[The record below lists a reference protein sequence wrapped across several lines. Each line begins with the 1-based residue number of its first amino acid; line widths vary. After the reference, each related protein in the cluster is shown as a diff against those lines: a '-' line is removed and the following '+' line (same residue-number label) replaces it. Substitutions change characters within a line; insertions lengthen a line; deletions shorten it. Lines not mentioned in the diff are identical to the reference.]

1 MANILNTL
9 NQSFER
15 LSTSPLGMAGLGL
28 LSQPSGSFEPI
39 NPMEYAARGMQMGI
53 QNKRTQQEDKRKAEE
68 YRLAIEEYNRKKLK
82 YEEEKARERERQ
94 DAFNAYAANLTPD
107 QRAMAQVIGPSAY
120 LKMQLE
126 NSMKPPQQTNLE
138 RNLIVAGYK
147 PGTPE
152 FENAARAIL
161 TKPQIQFG
169 APEKPFSPSD
179 LARLEGPGGEA
190 PPIGITP
197 EQARQA
203 GYKVRQ
209 PPPTDTQSVSTG
221 FYSRMAEAN
230 AQMDQNLEGILASG
244 IEKARAD
251 VPLIGNYTASDAY
264 QVANNLMLD
273 FVTANLRKES
283 GAALGKEETEREFKK
298 YFPQPGDGPKNIER
312 KRQARQLAIES
323 MRLNAGRAAQGR
335 QPTINQS
342 APVRNEA
349 DFQERLRKYVPGAR

>member
-1 MANILNTL
+1 MANPFDAL
-9 NQSFER
+9 NQGLER

-28 LSQPSGSFEPI
+28 LMQPSQSLEPI
-39 NPMEYAARGMQMGI
+39 NPWEYAARGMQMGI
-53 QNKRTQQEDKRKAEE
+53 QNRRTQQEDKRRAEE
-68 YRLAIEEYNRKKLK
+68 YALAIEEYNRKKLK
-82 YEEEKARERERQ
+82 YEEEKARKEQEQRAL
-94 DAFNAYAANLTPD
+94 DAAMANLPPE
-107 QRAMAQVIGPSAY
+107 QIPMARVLGKDF

-138 RNLIVAGYK
+138 RNLIAAGLQ
-147 PGTPE
+147 PGTPA
-152 FENAARAIL
+152 FQDAMMKGIMR
-161 TKPQIQFG
+161 PSVQIG
-169 APEKPFSPSD
+169 TPEKPFSPSD
-179 LARLEGPGGEA
+179 LSRIEGPGGET
-190 PPIGITP
+190 PPIGMTP
-197 EQARQA
+197 EQARQG
-203 GYKVRQ
+203 GYRVRQ
-209 PPPTDTQSVSTG
+209 NPPTDTQSVSAG

-264 QVANNLMLD
+264 QVATNLMLD

-335 QPTINQS
+335 QPTIKQS
-342 APVRNEA
+342 APVRNET
-349 DFQERLRKYVPGAR
+349 DFQERLRKYVPGVR

>member
-1 MANILNTL
+1 MANIFNML
-9 NQSFER
+9 NQGLER
-15 LSTSPLGMAGLGL
+15 VSTSPLGMAGLGL

-39 NPMEYAARGMQMGI
+39 NPWEYAAKGMQMGM
-53 QNKRTQQEDKRKAEE
+53 QNRRTQQEDKRKAEE
-68 YRLAIEEYNRKKLK
+68 YKLAIEEYNRKKLK
-82 YEEEKARERERQ
+82 YEEEKARKEQEQRAL
-94 DAFNAYAANLTPD
+94 DAAMANLPPE
-107 QRAMAQVIGPSAY
+107 QIPMARVLRKDF

-138 RNLIVAGYK
+138 RNLIAAGLQ
-147 PGTPE
+147 PGTPA
-152 FENAARAIL
+152 FQDAMMKGIMR
-161 TKPQIQFG
+161 PSVQIG
-169 APEKPFSPSD
+169 PVDKPFSPSD
-179 LARLEGPGGEA
+179 LSRIEGPSGET
-190 PPIGITP
+190 PPIGMTP

-203 GYKVRQ
+203 GYRVRQ
-209 PPPTDTQSVSTG
+209 NPPTDTQSVSAG

-342 APVRNEA
+342 APVRNET
-349 DFQERLRKYVPGAR
+349 DFQERLRKYVPGVR